1 MSVLTE
7 IKVVYNDLKPV
18 QKKIA
23 DYFLNI
29 DFEGLNGSIE
39 EIAEAIG
46 TSVASISRFCK
57 RLGYDSFKRF
67 KITFSRDLQY
77 EPEQVLPIFHRDDEP
92 SLSIRKV
99 FSEAVTNLQATEGV
113 VDFASVIQ
121 VAEKIRKSEMI
132 YFLGLGG
139 SGRIGQ
145 LAEIQLSH
153 LGFRAKTL
161 IDPYEMLVCA
171 GHGNLKEIF
180 FCISHSGRQKQVVEA
195 AGMAQ
200 QTGASIV
207 ALTNYGNSV
216 LAKMADFLLLTA
228 CHERE
233 VHFAQSYSMAA
244 QLTLIRALYIILA
257 SGTDDTGIDGISDI
271 EKKVNANLRVK

>member
-1 MSVLTE
+1 M
-7 IKVVYNDLKPV
+7 IYNELKPV

-23 DYFLNI
+23 DYFLDI
-29 DFEGLNGSIE
+29 DFEGLNNSIE
-39 EIAEAIG
+39 EIAGAIG

-67 KITFSRDLQY
+67 KITFSRDLHY
-77 EPEQVLPIFHRDDEP
+77 EPEQILPIFNRDDEP

-113 VDFASVIQ
+113 VDFTAVSS
-121 VAEKIRKSEMI
+121 VAERISRCDML

-145 LAEIQLSH
+145 LGAIQLSH
-153 LGFRAKTL
+153 LRYKAKTL

-171 GHGNLKEIF
+171 GHGHKNDIF

-195 AGMAQ
+195 AGLARENS
-200 QTGASIV
+200 AYIV
-207 ALTNYGNSV
+207 ALTNYGDSA
-216 LAKMADFLLLTA
+216 LAKLADCLLLTA
-228 CHERE
+228 CHERQ
-233 VHFAQSYSMAA
+233 VHFAQSNSMVA
-244 QLTLIRALYIILA
+244 QLTLVRALYIILA
-257 SGTDDTGIDGISDI
+257 SKTDNAGIEEISGI
-271 EKKVNANLRVK
+271 EKIVNRNLRVK

>member
-1 MSVLTE
+1 
-7 IKVVYNDLKPV
+7 
-18 QKKIA
+18 
-23 DYFLNI
+23 
-29 DFEGLNGSIE
+29 
-39 EIAEAIG
+39 
-46 TSVASISRFCK
+46 
-57 RLGYDSFKRF
+57 
-67 KITFSRDLQY
+67 
-77 EPEQVLPIFHRDDEP
+77 
-92 SLSIRKV
+92 
-99 FSEAVTNLQATEGV
+99 